1 MDKALKKTARDAEL
15 QIKEVKRDL
24 SRKGKNLDP
33 QKIQAIEGELS
44 SLRLGIDQGN
54 SEDIVKGMERLK
66 EKAWKYLGVKKRSIV
81 REYIEAILIALVLA
95 FTIRTFVIQ
104 AFKIPSGSMIPTL
117 VVGDH
122 ILVNK
127 FIYGT
132 RIPFTD
138 LLPFPLRRPKRG
150 DVIVFKY
157 PENPKIDF
165 IKRII
170 GEPKEKVEIK
180 DKEIFVNDMPIKDPW
195 GEYENSSFLPKDFS
209 NRDNFGPVVVP
220 RDSYFVLGDNR
231 DNSKDSRFWG
241 FVDRKEIL
249 GKAIL
254 IYWSWDGKENDVR
267 WRRLGKLIR

>member
-1 MDKALKKTARDAEL
+1 MDKALKKN
-15 QIKEVKRDL
+15 IKEAQIQIEEV
-24 SRKGKNLDP
+24 RKALRRNQRKLDP
-33 QKIQAIEGELS
+33 QKIQIIEKELS
-44 SLRLGIDQGN
+44 HLRLGIERRN
-54 SEDIVKGMERLK
+54 SEDIIKGMERLK
-66 EKAWKYLGVKKRSIV
+66 EKAQKYLGIKKKSII
-81 REYIEAILIALVLA
+81 REYIEAILIAMILA
-95 FTIRTFVIQ
+95 FGIRTFVIQ

-117 VVGDH
+117 LVGDH

-138 LLPFPLRRPKRG
+138 IILFPLREPKRG

-170 GEPKEKVEIK
+170 GEPGEKVEIRNK
-180 DKEIFVNDMPIKDPW
+180 KIYINDVPIEDPW
-195 GEYENSSFLPKDFS
+195 GRYERSRILPKNFS
-209 NRDNFGPVVVP
+209 NRDNFGPVIVP
-220 RDSYFVLGDNR
+220 KDSYFVLGDNR

-241 FVDRKEIL
+241 FVNRKEIL

-254 IYWSWDGKENDVR
+254 IYWSWNGKENSVR
-267 WRRLGKLIR
+267 WRRLGKLIK